1 MRRVPALTPDPT
13 KEILTMPKDRNKRLK
28 PSILV
33 ADRESLTALA
43 NVANY
48 APPNPAFAISA
59 LNTLQTDM
67 LSAQAVE
74 TQAIAAAA
82 VARDNANAKEWAFHE
97 AIIGMRDQVV
107 AQFGRDS
114 DQAQTVGRKKESERK
129 APTRPPKTSPTG

>member
-1 MRRVPALTPDPT
+1 
-13 KEILTMPKDRNKRLK
+13 MPKDRSKRLK

-43 NVANY
+43 NIPNY
-48 APPNPAFAISA
+48 APANPAFAVAA
-59 LNTLQTDM
+59 LNTLQTEM
-67 LSAQAVE
+67 LSTQATE
-74 TQAIAAAA
+74 TQAAAAA
-82 VARDNANAKEWAFHE
+82 AAARDAANAKEWAFHD

-129 APTRPPKTSPTG
+129 PPKRSSKKGSKSPTP